1 MQESELVGRVASGMD
16 ACDANGDKIGTVARV
31 HQLAAVGAGGGAA
44 GRPTAIVEVKTGILG
59 LGKHLY
65 VPMSAVQDV
74 TEGCIFLSATK
85 DALDGLGW
93 HNRPAGL
100 DDVG

>member
-1 MQESELVGRVASGMD
+1 MQESEFASRVAPGMD
-16 ACDANGDKIGTVARV
+16 VCDANGDKIGTVARM
-31 HQLAAVGAGGGAA
+31 HQPAMVGGGSGGAGEGS
-44 GRPTAIVEVKTGILG
+44 IIEVKTGILG

-65 VPMSAVQDV
+65 IPASAIQDL
-74 TEGCIFLSATK
+74 TEGCLFISASK

-100 DDVG
+100 DDAG